1 MRYRW
6 TRGRQILGKGCFGG
20 GKQTSRTG
28 FEVFHG
34 IRINNPANLSGQRS
48 CFPSAPSARRTR
60 SRAGFSLVELL
71 IACGILVLLVALL
84 LPAIQGVRQ
93 KAIDVVCMSRLK
105 DLATACQTYAT
116 HNDGQFPPPAADGQV
131 TVVPNLLPSRL
142 MNDLKDTVGYPTVGP
157 LTSIEHLPPAV
168 QSPQVEKSEAAGRGP
183 FPTGNPAV
191 AAYYT
196 GYAYLGGLG
205 PKAGPLPLPSSRKSS
220 QPGTLGGGATVPAT
234 AIGVS
239 RDRIVAAASLPGKPA
254 PAPGSVLHPDR
265 AAAKM
270 SDNGVLWADDVFL
283 SAPGGGHWRFAHAR
297 YGAAPGPFAL
307 TYAAPGACLGQHRA
321 YADGH
326 VVWLPAEHLGLAA
339 ADVTAVG
346 IPTTSPVDAAASYR
360 AGSSYWWF

>member
-1 MRYRW
+1 VRPTPR
-6 TRGRQILGKGCFGG
+6 RG
-20 GKQTSRTG
+20 
-28 FEVFHG
+28 
-34 IRINNPANLSGQRS
+34 
-48 CFPSAPSARRTR
+48 
-60 SRAGFSLVELL
+60 GFSLVELL
-71 IACGILVLLVALL
+71 IVCGILVLLVALL
-84 LPAIQGVRQ
+84 LPALRRLRE

-105 DLATACQTYAT
+105 DLASACEMYAA
-116 HNDGQFPPPAADGQV
+116 HNDGQFPLPAADGQV

-142 MNDLKDTVGYPTVGP
+142 MNDLRDTVGYPTIGP
-157 LTSIEHLPPAV
+157 LTSIEHLPPAM

-183 FPTGNPAV
+183 FPTGDPAV

-205 PKAGPLPLPSSRKSS
+205 PKAGPLPSYRRSGRPS
-220 QPGTLGGGATVPAT
+220 GTAGGGAAVAAA

-239 RDRIVAAASLPGKPA
+239 RDRVVAAASLPGKPA

-265 AAAKM
+265 AAAKI

-297 YGAAPGPFAL
+297 HGAAPGPFAL

-326 VVWLPAEHLGLAA
+326 VAWLPADHLGLAA

-346 IPTTSPVDAAASYR
+346 ITIPAVSPLDAAASYR